1 MAASNQTM
9 SSSQLSNHF
18 RRNVTD
24 KYTIYNSLFAA
35 LPFSGIANVGA
46 LLPILLQ
53 ACIDGYA
60 EGKNPMQIIDHFFQQ
75 HTNVKTPAEKLDRLF
90 KFAQYIERQVVLF
103 DAIEDAAF
111 TTVNNMTGPGSLQ
124 ALLNEAAFAG
134 KTALLK
140 TKLRKF
146 KVRVVLT
153 AHPTQFYP
161 GSVLGIIH
169 DMNEAISRNDF
180 HTINLYIQQLGIT
193 PFFNK
198 KQPTP
203 YDEALNLMWYLEN
216 ILYHSIGNIYNFIER
231 EAFDNHYDGDNPF
244 IELGFW
250 PGGDRDGNPFVNAE
264 TTIKVA
270 EALRSAIIVCY
281 YRDIRKLKRRLTFTG
296 VDTMIQLLEEELYE
310 NVFRPQES
318 KRISKNEL
326 VEQLTAIRTLVI
338 DKHHSLYLSSIE
350 ALIHKIKIFG
360 THFAS
365 LDIRQDSRIHTDVL
379 LQVNQTLKEKNLPA
393 ILPDNYT
400 SLPSQEKINLL
411 VALEG
416 ALEPGIFADGIT
428 KDTLQ
433 SIYAINTIQQT
444 NGEAGC
450 HRYIISNCRS
460 AVNVMEVFAL
470 FRLCSWPAVG
480 LSVDIIPLFETIEDL
495 QEAEKI
501 MEYLYTLPLYKEHLL
516 QRQQQQTIMLGFSD
530 GTKDG
535 GYLQANW
542 SIYEAKES
550 LTAIS
555 RKYDIKAKFFDG
567 RGGPPSRGGGK
578 TNKFYASLGNK
589 IENEEIQLTIQ
600 GQTITSNFGTIQSS
614 QFNLEQLLSAGISNE
629 LFADNRMQL
638 SQHDRSLLDELGKI
652 SYQAY
657 QSFKTHPLFLSYL
670 QQFSPLDYYSK
681 SNIAS
686 RPAKRGGNNALR
698 FEDLRAVPFV
708 GSWSQLKQNVP
719 GYFGVGT
726 ALQHMKEKGLWEDV
740 KAMFRNVLFF
750 RTLIDN
756 SMMSM
761 LKSSFALTQY
771 IKDDPTY
778 GPIWE
783 LIKQEFDL
791 TVTLVLELSDSKELM
806 QDDKTAR
813 ASIQM
818 RDKIVLPLLT
828 IQQYALHQ
836 IHETTITPVMKEVYE
851 KLITRSM
858 FGIIN
863 AARNSA

>member
-1 MAASNQTM
+1 M
-9 SSSQLSNHF
+9 SSSLYISNF
-18 RRNVTD
+18 KRNVTD
-24 KYTIYNSLFAA
+24 KYVIYNSLFAA

-60 EGKNPMQIIDHFFQQ
+60 AGKSPMEIIDRFFAQ
-75 HTNVKTPAEKLDRLF
+75 HTNATTEKDKVDRLF
-90 KFAQYIERQVVLF
+90 KAVQYIERQVVLF
-103 DAIEDAAF
+103 DSIEDAAF
-111 TTVNNMTGPGSLQ
+111 TSVNDMEGAGSLKSLQ
-124 ALLNEAAFAG
+124 SEAAFAG

-140 TKLRKF
+140 SKLRKF

-203 YDEALNLMWYLEN
+203 YDEAVNLMWYLEN
-216 ILYHSIGNIYNFIER
+216 VLYQSIGNIYNYIAR
-231 EAFDNHYDGDNPF
+231 EIFDNKFDGDNPF

-250 PGGDRDGNPFVNAE
+250 PGGDRDGNPFVTADI
-264 TTIKVA
+264 TLRVA

-281 YRDIRKLKRRLTFTG
+281 YRDVRKLVRRLTFTG
-296 VDTMIQLLEEELYE
+296 VDTMIHQLESQLYE
-310 NVFRPQES
+310 NVFKPKES
-318 KRISKNEL
+318 KKISADEL
-326 VEQLTAIRTLVI
+326 LQQLQAIRELIVSQ
-338 DKHHSLYLSSIE
+338 HHSLFLQRLDS
-350 ALIHKIKIFG
+350 LIHKVKIFG
-360 THFAS
+360 THFAA
-365 LDIRQDSRIHTDVL
+365 LDIRQDSRIHTKVL
-379 LQVNQTLKEKNLPA
+379 AQIDTGLKAKNQK
-393 ILPDNYT
+393 
-400 SLPSQEKINLL
+400 
-411 VALEG
+411 
-416 ALEPGIFADGIT
+416 GIFPEGYDGFSPAKKMEVLSDIST
-428 KDTLQ
+428 AVDINSFEDTLVKETLL
-433 SIYAINTIQQT
+433 SICAISTIQQQ
-444 NGEAGC
+444 NGMAGC
-450 HRYIISNCRS
+450 QRYIISNCQS
-460 AVNVMEVFAL
+460 AVNVMEVYAL
-470 FRLCSWPAVG
+470 AHLCGWPSANITF
-480 LSVDIIPLFETIEDL
+480 DIVPLFETIDDL
-495 QEAEKI
+495 ASAEAT
-501 MEYLYTLPLYKEHLL
+501 MELLYKLPTYNQHLHDR
-516 QRQQQQTIMLGFSD
+516 QRQQTIMLGFSD

-542 SIYEAKES
+542 SIYTAKEN

-555 RKYDIKAKFFDG
+555 RKYSIRVKFFDG

-578 TNKFYASLGNK
+578 TNKFYASLGNT
-589 IENEEIQLTIQ
+589 IENEEIQLTVQ

-629 LFADNRMQL
+629 MFADTKRTQI
-638 SQHDRSLLDELGKI
+638 SQHDRHLIEELGRI
-652 SYQAY
+652 SYESY
-657 QSFKTHPLFLSYL
+657 QSFKEHPLFLSYL

-686 RPAKRGGNNALR
+686 RPSKRGGGGGLR

-726 ALQHMKEKGLWEDV
+726 ALQKMKNEGHWDEL
-740 KAMFRNVLFF
+740 KALFRNVLFF

-761 LKSSFALTQY
+761 LKSNFAPTQY
-771 IKDDPTY
+771 IKDDPKY
-778 GPIWE
+778 GAIWE
-783 LIKQEFDL
+783 LIKNEFDL
-791 TVTLVLELSDSKELM
+791 TIKLVLELSGYSELM
-806 QDDKTAR
+806 EDDKTGR

-828 IQQYALHQ
+828 IQQYALH
-836 IHETTITPVMKEVYE
+836 HLHDEATSAEMKEVYE
-851 KLITRSM
+851 KLVTRSM

>member
-1 MAASNQTM
+1 M
-9 SSSQLSNHF
+9 SSSQYISNF
-18 RRNVTD
+18 KRNVTD
-24 KYTIYNSLFAA
+24 KYVIYNSLFAA

-60 EGKNPMQIIDHFFQQ
+60 EGKDPMQIIDHFFQQ
-75 HTNVKTPAEKLDRLF
+75 HTNVKTEAEKIDRLF

-111 TTVNNMTGPGSLQ
+111 TTVNNMDGAGSLKALFNDAAFTGKTQ
-124 ALLNEAAFAG
+124 ALKN
-134 KTALLK
+134 
-140 TKLRKF
+140 KLRKF

-169 DMNEAISRNDF
+169 DMNEAISKNDF

-203 YDEALNLMWYLEN
+203 YDEAVNLMWYLEN
-216 ILYHSIGNIYNFIER
+216 ILYHSIGNIYNFIDR
-231 EAFDNHYDGDNPF
+231 EMFDMHFDGDNPF

-250 PGGDRDGNPFVNAE
+250 PGGDRDGNPFVTAE
-264 TTIKVA
+264 ITVKVA
-270 EALRSAIIVCY
+270 EALRSAAIVCY
-281 YRDIRKLKRRLTFTG
+281 YRDVRKLTRRLTFTG
-296 VDTMIQLLEEELYE
+296 VDAMIHSLEEQLYE
-310 NVFRPQES
+310 NVFRPKES
-318 KRISKNEL
+318 KRITTEELLQQLLAMREL
-326 VEQLTAIRTLVI
+326 VISQ
-338 DKHHSLYLSSIE
+338 HHSLYLPRLDS
-350 ALIHKIKIFG
+350 LIHKVKIFG

-365 LDIRQDSRIHTDVL
+365 LDVRQDSRIHTKVL
-379 LQVNQTLKEKNLPA
+379 EQVNAELKAKGQPA
-393 ILPDNYT
+393 ILPDGYAEL
-400 SLPSQEKINLL
+400 SPEEKIKILGTL
-411 VALEG
+411 KASLDLEQFSD
-416 ALEPGIFADGIT
+416 PIT

-433 SIYAINTIQQT
+433 SMYAIRTIQQA
-444 NGEAGC
+444 NGCTGC
-450 HRYIISNCRS
+450 QRYIISNCQS
-460 AVNVMEVFAL
+460 TVNMMEVYAL
-470 FRLCSWPAVG
+470 LCLCGWTNET
-480 LSVDIIPLFETIEDL
+480 LTVDIIPLFETIEDL
-495 QEAEKI
+495 KNAEGI
-501 MEYLYTLPLYKEHLL
+501 MEFLYSLPVYKQHLQL
-516 QRQQQQTIMLGFSD
+516 RQQQQTIMLGFSD

-542 SIYEAKES
+542 GIYTAKEN

-555 RKYDIKAKFFDG
+555 RKHNIKAKFFDG

-578 TNKFYASLGNK
+578 TNKFYASLGNN
-589 IENEEIQLTIQ
+589 IENEEIQITIQ

-614 QFNLEQLLSAGISNE
+614 QFNLEQLLSAGLSNE
-629 LFADNRMQL
+629 IFSDTRMQI
-638 SQHDRSLLDELGKI
+638 SQHERHLLEELGKI
-652 SYQAY
+652 SYEAY
-657 QSFKTHPLFLSYL
+657 QSFKTHPLFMSYL
-670 QQFSPLDYYSK
+670 QQFSPLNYYSK

-686 RPAKRGGNNALR
+686 RPAKRGGAGGGLR

-719 GYFGVGT
+719 GYYGVGT
-726 ALQHMKEKGLWEDV
+726 ALEKMKEKGMWDDL
-740 KAMFRNVLFF
+740 KAMFRNLLFF

-771 IKDDPTY
+771 IKDDPQY
-778 GPIWE
+778 GQIWE
-783 LIKQEFDL
+783 LIKNEYDL
-791 TVTLVLELSDSKELM
+791 TYKLVLELSDSKELM
-806 QDDKTAR
+806 QDDRTGR

-836 IHETTITPVMKEVYE
+836 LHEKEVTPEMKEVYE
-851 KLITRSM
+851 KLVTRSM

>member
-1 MAASNQTM
+1 M
-9 SSSQLSNHF
+9 SSSQYINNF

-24 KYTIYNSLFAA
+24 KYTIYNSLFGA

-60 EGKNPMQIIDHFFQQ
+60 EGKTPMQIIDHFFQQ
-75 HTNVKTPAEKLDRLF
+75 HTNVKTEAEKLDRLF

-111 TTVNNMTGPGSLQ
+111 TTVNNITGSGSLQ
-124 ALLNEAAFAG
+124 ALYNEAAFSG
-134 KTALLK
+134 KTQLLK
-140 TKLRKF
+140 SKLRKF
-146 KVRVVLT
+146 KIRVVLT

-169 DMNEAISRNDF
+169 DLSEAIARNDF

-203 YDEALNLMWYLEN
+203 YDEAVNLMWYLEN

-231 EAFDNHYDGDNPF
+231 EIFNNEYDGDNPF

-250 PGGDRDGNPFVNAE
+250 PGGDRDGNPFVNAA
-264 TTIKVA
+264 TTVKVA

-296 VDTMIQLLEEELYE
+296 VETLVQALEEELYE
-310 NVFRPQES
+310 NVFRPEEG
-318 KRISKNEL
+318 KRIRKDGL
-326 VEQLTAIRTLVI
+326 LDQLSAIRLLVTSH
-338 DKHHSLYLSSIE
+338 HHSLYVSWIDS
-350 ALIHKIKIFG
+350 LIHKVKIFG

-365 LDIRQDSRIHTDVL
+365 LDIRQDSRIHTQVL
-379 LQVNQTLKEKNLPA
+379 LLADKELKEKSLPG
-393 ILPDNYT
+393 ILPDNY
-400 SLPSQEKINLL
+400 SNFSQDEKINILCSL
-411 VALEG
+411 SNTLDPD
-416 ALEPGIFADGIT
+416 LFTDSII

-433 SIYAINTIQQT
+433 SMYAIQTIQQT

-450 HRYIISNCRS
+450 QRYIISNCQS
-460 AVNVMEVFAL
+460 ALNVMEVYAL
-470 FRLCSWPAVG
+470 LRLCGWKSET
-480 LSVDIIPLFETIEDL
+480 LTIDIIPLFETIDDL
-495 QEAEKI
+495 ADAEKI
-501 MEYLYTLPLYKEHLL
+501 MEYLYTLPVYNQHLQL
-516 QRQQQQTIMLGFSD
+516 RQQQQTIMLGFSD

-542 SIYEAKES
+542 SIYTAKEN

-555 RKYDIKAKFFDG
+555 RKYNIKAKFFDG

-589 IENEEIQLTIQ
+589 IENEEIQLTVQ

-629 LFADNRMQL
+629 LFADTRMQL
-638 SQHDRSLLDELGKI
+638 SQHDRHLLDELGKL
-652 SYQAY
+652 SYEAY
-657 QSFKTHPLFLSYL
+657 QSFKIHPLFLSYL
-670 QQFSPLDYYSK
+670 QEFSPLDYYSK

-686 RPAKRGGNNALR
+686 RPAKRGGGGGLR

-726 ALQHMKEKGLWEDV
+726 ALQQMKEKGLWEDV
-740 KAMFRNVLFF
+740 KAMFRNVQFF

-761 LKSSFALTQY
+761 LKSSFSLTQY
-771 IKDDPTY
+771 IKENPQY

-783 LIKQEFDL
+783 LIKKEFDL
-791 TVTLVLELSDSKELM
+791 TTSLVLELSDTTELM

-836 IHETTITPVMKEVYE
+836 IHHQDISPVLKETYE

>member
-1 MAASNQTM
+1 M
-9 SSSQLSNHF
+9 SSSSQYISNF
-18 RRNVTD
+18 KRNVTD
-24 KYTIYNSLFAA
+24 KYVIYNSLFAA

-60 EGKNPMQIIDHFFQQ
+60 EGKTPMQIIDHFFKQ
-75 HTNVKTPAEKLDRLF
+75 HTNALSDNEKMDRLF
-90 KFAQYIERQVVLF
+90 KFVQYIERQIVLF

-111 TTVNNMTGPGSLQ
+111 TTVNNMDGAGSLK
-124 ALLNEAAFAG
+124 ALFSEAAFAG
-134 KTALLK
+134 KTQSLK
-140 TKLRKF
+140 NKLRKF

-169 DMNEAISRNDF
+169 DMNEAISKNDF
-180 HTINLYIQQLGIT
+180 HTINQYIEQLGIT

-203 YDEALNLMWYLEN
+203 YDEAVNLMWYLEN
-216 ILYHSIGNIYNFIER
+216 ILYQSIGNIYNYIAR
-231 EAFDNHYDGDNPF
+231 EVFDNDFNGDNPF

-250 PGGDRDGNPFVNAE
+250 PGGDRDGNPFV
-264 TTIKVA
+264 TSDITLKVA

-281 YRDIRKLKRRLTFTG
+281 YRDVRKLVRRLTFTG
-296 VDTMIQLLEEELYE
+296 VDTMIHTLEQQLYE
-310 NVFRPQES
+310 NVFRPYES
-318 KRISKNEL
+318 KSITADEIL
-326 VEQLTAIRTLVI
+326 QQLLSMRQMVVSQ
-338 DKHHSLYLSSIE
+338 HHSLFLQRLDS
-350 ALIHKIKIFG
+350 LIHKVKIFG
-360 THFAS
+360 THFAA
-365 LDIRQDSRIHTDVL
+365 LDIRQDSRIHTSVL
-379 LQVNQTLKEKNLPA
+379 ANINTELRERGENG

-400 SLPSQEKINLL
+400 SLSPKEKMGVL
-411 VALEG
+411 AG
-416 ALEPGIFADGIT
+416 
-428 KDTLQ
+428 
-433 SIYAINTIQQT
+433 INTIIDPDSFKDELVKETLKSMCAISTIQQR
-444 NGEAGC
+444 NGIQGC
-450 HRYIISNCRS
+450 QRYIISNCQG
-460 AVNVMEVFAL
+460 AVNVMEVYAL
-470 FRLCSWPAVG
+470 AHLCGWPANE
-480 LSVDIIPLFETIEDL
+480 LTIDIVPLFETIDDL
-495 QEAEKI
+495 KAAEGV
-501 MEYLYTLPLYKEHLL
+501 MESLYSLPAYNQHLHH
-516 QRQQQQTIMLGFSD
+516 RNKQQTIMLGFSD

-542 SIYEAKES
+542 SIYTAKEN

-555 RKYDIKAKFFDG
+555 RKYSITSKFFDG

-578 TNKFYASLGNK
+578 TNKFYASLGHT

-614 QFNLEQLLSAGISNE
+614 QYNLEQLLSAGISNE
-629 LFADNRMQL
+629 LFSDQRAQI
-638 SQHDRSLLDELGKI
+638 SAHDRHLMEELGRI
-652 SYQAY
+652 SYEAY
-657 QSFKTHPLFLSYL
+657 QSFKNHPLFMSYL

-686 RPAKRGGNNALR
+686 RPSKRGGGGELK

-726 ALQHMKEKGLWEDV
+726 ALQKMKDSGSWNDV
-740 KAMFRNVLFF
+740 KALFRNVLFF
-750 RTLIDN
+750 RTLVDN

-761 LKSSFALTQY
+761 LKSNFAPTQF

-778 GPIWE
+778 GPIWK
-783 LIKQEFDL
+783 LIKDEFDL
-791 TVTLVLELSDSKELM
+791 TARLVLELSSSAELM
-806 QDDKTAR
+806 QDDKTGR

-828 IQQYALHQ
+828 IQQYALFHLHDTG
-836 IHETTITPVMKEVYE
+836 IPAEMKETYE
-851 KLITRSM
+851 KLVTRSM

>member
-1 MAASNQTM
+1 M
-9 SSSQLSNHF
+9 SSSQYISNF
-18 RRNVTD
+18 KRNVTD
-24 KYTIYNSLFAA
+24 KYIIYNSLFAA

-75 HTNVKTPAEKLDRLF
+75 HTNVKTETEKTDRLF

-103 DAIEDAAF
+103 DSIEDAAF
-111 TTVNNMTGPGSLQ
+111 TTVNNMDGPGSLK
-124 ALLNEAAFAG
+124 ALLNEVAFTG
-134 KTALLK
+134 KTQAFK
-140 TKLRKF
+140 NKLRKF

-169 DMNEAISRNDF
+169 DLNDAISKNDF

-203 YDEALNLMWYLEN
+203 YDEAVNLMWYLEN
-216 ILYHSIGNIYNFIER
+216 ILYHSIGNIYNFINR
-231 EAFDNHYDGDNPF
+231 EVFDNGFDGDNPL

-250 PGGDRDGNPFVNAE
+250 PGGDRDGNPFVNADI
-264 TTIKVA
+264 TLKVA

-281 YRDIRKLKRRLTFTG
+281 YRDVRKLTRRLTFTG
-296 VDTMIQLLEEELYE
+296 VDTMIHSLEAQLYE
-310 NVFRPQES
+310 NVFGPKES
-318 KRISKNEL
+318 KRITTAEL
-326 VEQLTAIRTLVI
+326 LQQLYAMREIVI
-338 DKHHSLYLSSIE
+338 TQHHSLYLPRLDS
-350 ALIHKIKIFG
+350 LIHKVKIFG
-360 THFAS
+360 THFAA
-365 LDIRQDSRIHTDVL
+365 LDIRQDSRIHTKVL
-379 LQVNQTLKEKNLPA
+379 DQVNTELKATGK
-393 ILPDNYT
+393 
-400 SLPSQEKINLL
+400 
-411 VALEG
+411 
-416 ALEPGIFADGIT
+416 PGIFPDEYATFSPAEKIDILSTLHTTVDAEIFTDEIT
-428 KDTLQ
+428 KDTLR
-433 SIYAINTIQQT
+433 SICAISTIQQQ
-444 NGEAGC
+444 NGMAGC
-450 HRYIISNCRS
+450 QRYIISNCQS

-470 FRLCSWPAVG
+470 ANICGWPAET
-480 LSVDIIPLFETIEDL
+480 LTIDIVPLFETIDDL
-495 QEAEKI
+495 VAAEGI
-501 MEYLYTLPLYKEHLL
+501 MEFLYAHPVYKQHLIN
-516 QRQQQQTIMLGFSD
+516 RQQQQTIMLGFSD

-542 SIYEAKES
+542 GIYRAKEN

-555 RKYDIKAKFFDG
+555 RKYNIKVRFFDG

-578 TNKFYASLGNK
+578 TNKFYASLGNT

-629 LFADNRMQL
+629 LFADTRVQI
-638 SQHDRSLLDELGKI
+638 SHHDRHLLEELGRT
-652 SYQAY
+652 SYAAY
-657 QSFKTHPLFLSYL
+657 QSFKTHPLFLTYL

-681 SNIAS
+681 TNIAS
-686 RPAKRGGNNALR
+686 RPAKRGGGGGLR

-726 ALQHMKEKGLWEDV
+726 ALQQMKEKGLWEDV

-771 IKDDPTY
+771 IKDDPKY
-778 GPIWE
+778 GAIWE
-783 LIKQEFDL
+783 LIKKEFDL
-791 TVTLVLELSDSKELM
+791 TYTLVLELSDSTELM
-806 QDDKTAR
+806 QDDKTGR

-828 IQQYALHQ
+828 IQQYALH
-836 IHETTITPVMKEVYE
+836 HLHAKNVTPEMKAVYE
-851 KLITRSM
+851 KLVTRSM

>member
-1 MAASNQTM
+1 M
-9 SSSQLSNHF
+9 SSSLYINNF
-18 RRNVTD
+18 KRNVTD

-53 ACIDGYA
+53 ACKDGYE
-60 EGKNPMQIIDHFFQQ
+60 EGKSPMQIIDHFFQQ
-75 HTNVKTPAEKLDRLF
+75 HTNVKTQAEKVDRLF
-90 KFAQYIERQVVLF
+90 KFAQYVERQVVLF

-111 TTVNNMTGPGSLQ
+111 TTVNNMDGAGSLK
-124 ALLNEAAFAG
+124 ALYNEAVFAG
-134 KTALLK
+134 KTQALK
-140 TKLRKF
+140 NKLRKF

-161 GSVLGIIH
+161 GTVLGIIH
-169 DMNEAISRNDF
+169 DMNEAISKNDF

-203 YDEALNLMWYLEN
+203 YDEAVNLMWYLEN

-231 EAFDNHYDGDNPF
+231 EIFDGEYDSDNPF

-250 PGGDRDGNPFVNAE
+250 PGGDRDGNPYVNAA
-264 TTIKVA
+264 TTLKVA

-281 YRDIRKLKRRLTFTG
+281 YRDVRKLVRRLTFSG
-296 VDTMIQLLEEELYE
+296 VDAMIHSLEEQLYE
-310 NVFRPQES
+310 NVFGPKEH
-318 KRISKNEL
+318 KRITTKEL
-326 VEQLTAIRTLVI
+326 LQQLNDMRSLMI
-338 DKHHSLYLSSIE
+338 DRHHSLFIQRLDS
-350 ALIHKIKIFG
+350 LIHKIKIFG
-360 THFAS
+360 THFAT
-365 LDIRQDSRIHTDVL
+365 LDIRQDSRIHTQVL
-379 LQVNQTLKEKNLPA
+379 LDINGALKAKGLPA
-393 ILPDNYT
+393 VLPDNYA
-400 SLPSQEKINLL
+400 SLADEHKINILSS
-411 VALEG
+411 LEAG
-416 ALEPGIFADGIT
+416 LDPSILPDGIA
-428 KDTLQ
+428 KDTVE
-433 SIYAINTIQQT
+433 SIYVIKTIQQM

-450 HRYIISNCRS
+450 QRYIISNCQS
-460 AVNVMEVFAL
+460 PVNVMEVYAL
-470 FRLCSWPAVG
+470 FRLCGWKAET
-480 LSVDIIPLFETIEDL
+480 LTVDIIPLFETIDDL
-495 QEAEKI
+495 QEAETI
-501 MEYLYTLPLYKEHLL
+501 MEFLYTHPVYKQHLQ
-516 QRQQQQTIMLGFSD
+516 QRHQQQTMMLGFSD

-542 SIYEAKES
+542 SIYTAKEN

-578 TNKFYASLGNK
+578 TNKFYASLGSN

-614 QFNLEQLLSAGISNE
+614 QFNLEQLLSAGVSNE
-629 LFADNRMQL
+629 LFADTRMQL
-638 SQHDRSLLDELGKI
+638 SQHDRFLLDELGKI
-652 SYQAY
+652 SYDAY

-670 QQFSPLDYYSK
+670 QQFSPLNYYSK

-686 RPAKRGGNNALR
+686 RPSRRGNGGGLR

-726 ALQHMKEKGLWEDV
+726 ALQQMKEKGLWEDV

-771 IKDDPTY
+771 IKDNPKY

-783 LIKQEFDL
+783 LIKKEFDL
-791 TVTLVLELSDSKELM
+791 TTELVLELSDSKELM
-806 QDDKTAR
+806 QDDKTGR

-836 IHETTITPVMKEVYE
+836 LHEEEVTPELKEVYE
-851 KLITRSM
+851 KLVTRSM

>member
-1 MAASNQTM
+1 M
-9 SSSQLSNHF
+9 SSSQYISNF
-18 RRNVTD
+18 KRNVTD
-24 KYTIYNSLFAA
+24 KYVIYNSLFAA

-60 EGKNPMQIIDHFFQQ
+60 EGKNPMEIIDHFFEQ
-75 HTNVKTPAEKLDRLF
+75 HTTVKTETEKMDRLF
-90 KFAQYIERQVVLF
+90 KFVQYIERQIVLF

-111 TTVNNMTGPGSLQ
+111 TTVNNMDGAGSLKG
-124 ALLNEAAFAG
+124 LFNEASFAG
-134 KTALLK
+134 KTQALK
-140 TKLRKF
+140 NKLRKF

-161 GSVLGIIH
+161 GTVLGIIH
-169 DMNEAISRNDF
+169 DMSEAISRNDF
-180 HTINLYIQQLGIT
+180 HTINQYIQQLGIT

-216 ILYHSIGNIYNFIER
+216 ILYHSIGNIYNFIDQEV
-231 EAFDNHYDGDNPF
+231 FDSKFDGDNPF

-250 PGGDRDGNPFVNAE
+250 PGGDRDGNPYVTADI
-264 TTIKVA
+264 TLRVA

-281 YRDIRKLKRRLTFTG
+281 YRDVRKMARRLTFTG
-296 VDTMIQLLEEELYE
+296 VDTMIHALEEQLYE
-310 NVFRPQES
+310 NVFRPKES
-318 KRISKNEL
+318 RRVTAAEL
-326 VEQLTAIRTLVI
+326 LQQLYAMREIIVSQ
-338 DKHHSLYLSSIE
+338 HHSLFVQRLDS
-350 ALIHKIKIFG
+350 LIHKVKIFG
-360 THFAS
+360 THFAA
-365 LDIRQDSRIHTDVL
+365 LDIRQDSRIHTKVIAL
-379 LQVNQTLKEKNLPA
+379 LNDAEKAAGRPA
-393 ILPDNYT
+393 FLPDNYDGL
-400 SLPSQEKINLL
+400 SPAEKMNVLAGISTEIDIDK
-411 VALEG
+411 VADDM
-416 ALEPGIFADGIT
+416 A
-428 KDTLQ
+428 KDTLR
-433 SIYAINTIQQT
+433 SVCAIGTIQQQ
-444 NGEAGC
+444 NGIQGC
-450 HRYIISNCRS
+450 QRYIISNCRG
-460 AVNVMEVFAL
+460 AVNVMEVYAL
-470 FRLCSWPAVG
+470 ARLCGWSADH
-480 LSVDIIPLFETIEDL
+480 LTVDIVPLFETVNDL
-495 QEAEKI
+495 AAAEEV
-501 MEYLYTLPLYKEHLL
+501 MESLYKLPVYKKHLAS
-516 QRQQQQTIMLGFSD
+516 RGKQQTIMLGFSD

-542 SIYEAKES
+542 SIYTAKEN

-555 RKYDIKAKFFDG
+555 RKYDIRVKFFDG

-578 TNKFYASLGNK
+578 TNKFYASLGST

-629 LFADNRMQL
+629 LFGDSKAQI
-638 SQHDRSLLDELGKI
+638 SSHDRDLMEALGATSYKV
-652 SYQAY
+652 YQA
-657 QSFKTHPLFLSYL
+657 FKTHPLFMSYL

-686 RPAKRGGNNALR
+686 RPAKRGGGGGLK
-698 FEDLRAVPFV
+698 FEDLRAVPIV

-719 GYFGVGT
+719 GFFGVGT
-726 ALQHMKEKGLWEDV
+726 ALQEMKEKGMWEDV

-761 LKSSFALTQY
+761 LKSNFAPTKY

-783 LIKQEFDL
+783 MIKKEFDL
-791 TVTLVLELSDSKELM
+791 TAELVLELSGFKELM
-806 QDDKTAR
+806 QDDKTGR
-813 ASIQM
+813 ASILM

-828 IQQYALHQ
+828 IQQYALH
-836 IHETTITPVMKEVYE
+836 HLHASETDEEMKLVYE
-851 KLITRSM
+851 KLVTRSM

>member
-1 MAASNQTM
+1 M
-9 SSSQLSNHF
+9 SFSQYTNNF
-18 RRNVTD
+18 KRNVTD

-60 EGKNPMQIIDHFFQQ
+60 EGRSPMQIIDHFCRQ
-75 HTNVKTPAEKLDRLF
+75 HTNITQESDKIDRLF

-111 TTVNNMTGPGSLQ
+111 TTVNNVEGAGSLK
-124 ALLNEAAFAG
+124 ALNNEAAFASR
-134 KTALLK
+134 TQALK
-140 TKLRKF
+140 NKLRKF

-161 GSVLGIIH
+161 GTVLGIIH
-169 DMNEAISRNDF
+169 DMNEAISKNDF

-203 YDEALNLMWYLEN
+203 YDEAVNLMWYLEN
-216 ILYHSIGNIYNFIER
+216 ILYHSIGNIYNYIES
-231 EAFDNHYDGDNPF
+231 EIFDGQYDGDNPF

-250 PGGDRDGNPFVNAE
+250 PGGDRDGNPYVNGP
-264 TTIKVA
+264 TTLKVA

-281 YRDIRKLKRRLTFTG
+281 YRDVRKLVRRLTFTG
-296 VDTMIQLLEEELYE
+296 VDTMIHNLEEQLYQ
-310 NVFRPQES
+310 NVFRVRES
-318 KRISKNEL
+318 KPISKEELLKQLNEMRQL
-326 VEQLTAIRTLVI
+326 VVE
-338 DKHHSLYLSSIE
+338 KHHSLYLQRIDS
-350 ALIHKIKIFG
+350 LIHKVKIFG
-360 THFAS
+360 TYFAS
-365 LDIRQDSRIHTDVL
+365 LDIRQDSRIHTQVL
-379 LQVNQTLKEKNLPA
+379 LEINETLKAKGQTA
-393 ILPDNYT
+393 ILPANYT
-400 SLPSQEKINLL
+400 SLSQEEKIQVLSLL
-411 VALEG
+411 DDQLDTS
-416 ALEPGIFADGIT
+416 IFPEGIT
-428 KDTLQ
+428 RDTLQ
-433 SIYAINTIQQT
+433 SMYAVNSIQAM

-450 HRYIISNCRS
+450 HRYIISNCQS
-460 AVNVMEVFAL
+460 AVNVMEVYGL
-470 FRLCSWPAVG
+470 LRLCGWKPET
-480 LSVDIIPLFETIEDL
+480 LTIDIIPLFETIDDL
-495 QEAEKI
+495 QEAETI
-501 MEYLYTLPLYKEHLL
+501 MEFLYTHPIYKQHLQL
-516 QRQQQQTIMLGFSD
+516 RHKQQTIMLGFSD

-542 SIYEAKES
+542 SIYTAKEN

-555 RKYDIKAKFFDG
+555 RKYNIKAKFFDG

-578 TNKFYASLGNK
+578 TNKFYASLGNN
-589 IENEEIQLTIQ
+589 IENEEIQLTVQ

-614 QFNLEQLLSAGISNE
+614 QYNLEQLLSAGISNE
-629 LFADNRMQL
+629 LFADTRMQL
-638 SQHDRSLLDELGKI
+638 SQHDRSLLDELGRV
-652 SYQAY
+652 SYEAY
-657 QSFKTHPLFLSYL
+657 QSFKTHSLFLAYL
-670 QQFSPLDYYSK
+670 QQFSPLNYYSK

-686 RPAKRGGNNALR
+686 RPSKRGNGGGLR

-726 ALQHMKEKGLWEDV
+726 ALQHMKDKGLWNDV

-761 LKSSFALTQY
+761 LKSSFSLTQY
-771 IKDDPTY
+771 IKNDPTY

-783 LIKQEFDL
+783 LIKKEYDL
-791 TVTLVLELSDSKELM
+791 TVSLVLELSDTAELM
-806 QDDKTAR
+806 QEDRTGR

-836 IHETTITPVMKEVYE
+836 LHKAETDPAMKEVYE